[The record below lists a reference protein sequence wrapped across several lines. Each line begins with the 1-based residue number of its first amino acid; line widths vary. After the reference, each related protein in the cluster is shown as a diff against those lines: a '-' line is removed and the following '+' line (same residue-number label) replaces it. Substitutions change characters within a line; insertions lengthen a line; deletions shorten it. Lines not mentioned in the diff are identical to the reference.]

1 MRSNCLFWGLAL
13 YRRRRAKGR
22 EGYLL
27 IRRSRSGPFPHF
39 LYAEV
44 RKTGSLRVV
53 SFKPLSPREKKLPPP
68 LFRGTSRWGDFVDT
82 IEEVNHGQVR
92 DLP

>member
-1 MRSNCLFWGLAL
+1 MRSNCLIWAVCL
-13 YRRRRAKGR
+13 YWRRRRQGR

-44 RKTGSLRVV
+44 RRAGSLRLV
-53 SFKPLSPREKKLPPP
+53 SFKPLAPQEKKLPPP
-68 LFRGTSRWGDFVDT
+68 LFKGAGRWGDFADT
-82 IEEVNHGQVR
+82 VEQPYEK
-92 DLP
+92 DAL